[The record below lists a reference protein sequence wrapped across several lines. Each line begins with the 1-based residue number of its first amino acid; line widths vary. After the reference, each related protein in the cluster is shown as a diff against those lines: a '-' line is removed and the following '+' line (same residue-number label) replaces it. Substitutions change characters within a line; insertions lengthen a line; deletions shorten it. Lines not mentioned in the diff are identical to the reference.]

1 MSDQS
6 LREKIS
12 IVIFGTHT
20 PGGKLFD
27 VVLIYAILLSV
38 TALVLDSVA
47 SINSRYGSFLYG
59 VEWFF
64 TALFTIEY
72 FTRIYCTPRRREY
85 IFSFYGMVDQI
96 SIVPT
101 YLALMVTGANYLL
114 MIRLLRVLRV
124 FRVLKLTRYS
134 QEASLLVRSLV
145 LSRRKILVFFSAVLV
160 MSTIFGCLMFA
171 VEGPEHGFN
180 NIPLSIY
187 WTIVTITTVGY
198 GDIIPQTVAGQ
209 FIAAFAMLTGYSIIA
224 VPTGIIT
231 AELAT
236 ELQRKKAEFTCKSC
250 QGVGHDSDAVCC
262 KWCGETLPAE
272 R

>member
-1 MSDQS
+1 MSGQS
-6 LREKIS
+6 LREKIY

-20 PGGKLFD
+20 PGGKMFD

-38 TALVLDSVA
+38 AALILDSVA
-47 SINSRYGSFLYG
+47 SVKSRYGDLFYG
-59 VEWFF
+59 LEWFF
-64 TALFTIEY
+64 TALFTLEY
-72 FTRIYCTPRRREY
+72 LIRIYCVPKRRDY
-85 IFSFYGMVDQI
+85 IFSFYGIVDLI

-101 YLALMVTGANYLL
+101 YLALMVSGANYLL
-114 MIRLLRVLRV
+114 MIRLLRVLRI

-134 QEASLLVRSLV
+134 QEANLLIRSLA

-160 MSTIFGCLMFA
+160 LSTIFGCLMFA
-171 VEGPEHGFN
+171 VEGPEHGFD
-180 NIPLSIY
+180 NIPVSIY

-236 ELQRKKAEFTCKSC
+236 ELQRQKAEFACQSC
-250 QGVGHDSDAVCC
+250 HGVGHDSDAVCC
-262 KWCGETLPAE
+262 KWCGAALPIE